1 MTAAKLYCGALSWL
15 HIEERASSSRLPIS
29 LLTSSTCCR
38 PAQERPIDCAS
49 QYESE
54 EYIVFVKDTSSNGTF
69 VNGKRIGNQNKIA
82 IKHGDVVAVTQ
93 KRGSGLLLPSRR
105 AYDTSAKSPFA
116 CSTAAAW
123 CYYPRTW
130 SLRLH
135 KAMNFAPA
143 DSRALALTPALPASH
158 LLLTPASH
166 LQLLMWPTH
175 HLPLC
180 FCPRTY
186 IGAAPS
192 YVFHDCFVAIQDPTE
207 NNPLSEKYN
216 ILSKLGR

>member
-1 MTAAKLYCGALSWL
+1 MLAGDCSRFGVPLGEVLPRLHDDCHIILQCPVGAS
-15 HIEERASSSRLPIS
+15 HRRICFPIPDSQFPCSSAQH
-29 LLTSSTCCR
+29 CCC

-93 KRGSGLLLPSRR
+93 KRGSGLLPPRRR
-105 AYDTSAKSPFA
+105 AYGTAAKSPFV

-130 SLRLH
+130 SLRLR
-135 KAMNFAPA
+135 KAM
-143 DSRALALTPALPASH
+143 H
-158 LLLTPASH
+158 LLL
-166 LQLLMWPTH
+166 PTRGP
-175 HLPLC
+175 LPQRLPC
-180 FCPRTY
+180 LPHTCLSRLPRT
-186 IGAAPS
+186 
-192 YVFHDCFVAIQDPTE
+192 C
-207 NNPLSEKYN
+207 NC
-216 ILSKLGR
+216 